1 MAEFED
7 KLQAILGDPE
17 AMGQIAS
24 LAQALSG
31 GQGGEAA
38 PAEQPES
45 GAPPSGEDAAPDL
58 SALLG
63 ALGGGDSP
71 LAGLDPQLLQTGL
84 RLYAEYSAGDDRK
97 AALLSALRPF
107 VKPERYA
114 RLDQAVRIARL
125 ARVIRVAFRLFQDR
139 GKEDA
144 DV

>member
-1 MAEFED
+1 MAEFEE

-17 AMGQIAS
+17 AMGRIAS

-31 GQGGEAA
+31 GEGGESA
-38 PAEQPES
+38 PEEGTPPAGES
-45 GAPPSGEDAAPDL
+45 APLDL

-63 ALGGGDSP
+63 ALGGGESP

-97 AALLSALRPF
+97 TALLSALKPF

-114 RLDQAVRIARL
+114 KLDQAIRIARL
-125 ARVIRVAFRLFQDR
+125 ARVIRVAFRLFQNK
-139 GKEDA
+139 GEEDA